1 MKPNRPPTAAISL
14 ADRVPGLLLYHETN
28 AHAPNSSSAHAP
40 NEMGEKLLNIRCG
53 RLFDW
58 KSMCQKRSERPR
70 SNVSNAPD
78 STAPQK
84 PTEEPVRITGRSS
97 GRPNHSSSAARK

>member
-14 ADRVPGLLLYHETN
+14 ANIVPVLSLYHETK

-40 NEMGEKLLNIRCG
+40 NEIGEKLLNMRCG

-58 KSMCQKRSERPR
+58 NSICQKRSERPR
-70 SNVSNAPD
+70 SKVNSAPD

-84 PTEEPVRITGRSS
+84 PSE
-97 GRPNHSSSAARK
+97 